1 MTAADNMA
9 AARFMKNH
17 ANTSS
22 NTFKRVVLLCLF
34 AFFLAS
40 ARAFPADD
48 MTSTIII
55 GNSRIDVV
63 IEKGS
68 LEVSKEELLK
78 WVQWAGE
85 SVSAYYGH
93 FPVPHLLLRIVPTEG
108 RGVRNGRTFG
118 EKGGFITIHVGSDTI
133 FAGLAADWMLT
144 HEMVHLS
151 FPSVEDNHHW
161 IEEGIATYVEP
172 IARVRAKHMDAG
184 QMWFEL
190 VRDLHQGLPAAGD
203 KGLDYTHTWGRTYW
217 GGALF
222 CFLADIEIHQ
232 KTANRKGLD
241 DALRGIL
248 AAGGDIRQEWPLE
261 KALDAGD
268 KAIGVSVLR
277 PLYEKMKDQPYDVD
291 LPALWKQLGIEKED
305 GKIRFVDGA
314 SLSQTRVAITYGSA
328 ASASSAASAMSIVAG
343 DTAMTFPSKYNLA
356 KPPPSIWSSS
366 RKRRPSLLPALLP

>member
-1 MTAADNMA
+1 
-9 AARFMKNH
+9 MKNH

-22 NTFKRVVLLCLF
+22 NTFKRVVLLCVF
-34 AFFLAS
+34 VFFLAS

-48 MTSTIII
+48 MTSTILI

-68 LEVSKEELLK
+68 FAVSKEELLK

-93 FPVPHLLLRIVPTEG
+93 FPVPHLLLRIIPTDG

-133 FAGLAADWMLT
+133 FEGLAADWMLT

-172 IARVRAKHMDAG
+172 IARVRAKHMDATE
-184 QMWFEL
+184 MWFEL

-203 KGLDYTHTWGRTYW
+203 KGLDNTHTWGRTYW

-277 PLYEKMKDQPYDVD
+277 PLYEKMKDQRYDVD

-305 GKIRFVDGA
+305 GKIRFVDDA
-314 SLSQTRVAITYGSA
+314 PLSHTRLAITYGSA
-328 ASASSAASAMSIVAG
+328 GPGSSAATISIVAG
-343 DTAMTFPSKYNLA
+343 DTAMSFP
-356 KPPPSIWSSS
+356 
-366 RKRRPSLLPALLP
+366 RK